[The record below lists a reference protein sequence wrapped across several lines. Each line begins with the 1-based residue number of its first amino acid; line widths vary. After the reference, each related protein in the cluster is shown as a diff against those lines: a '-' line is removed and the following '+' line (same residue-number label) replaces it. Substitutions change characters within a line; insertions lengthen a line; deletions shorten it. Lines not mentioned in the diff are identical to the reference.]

1 MSVSRPP
8 RSGICL
14 DCLHYMESKLI
25 PAKVIGADVT
35 FDGLHVDVCPAFPKG
50 IPNDIINGDH
60 RHRIRHPDQ
69 VG

>member
-1 MSVSRPP
+1 
-8 RSGICL
+8 
-14 DCLHYMESKLI
+14 MESKLI
-25 PAKVIGADVT
+25 PAKVIGANVT